1 MPEQVSHRRS
11 KGRIFTIQGYN
22 GKNNKSKDV
31 AATLATASVYRD
43 KRNLLL
49 QIIDYDYIG
58 CENILLGGV
67 AKDIGKTNE
76 RKQVLREHTVGD
88 DGMDAIFCLID
99 KDRMKRTDF
108 EHYCIPLITDKHNA
122 ERKVDIAKIS
132 KNSSFLK
139 QAARKIDEVEA
150 MVDAASNIYDNVFV
164 LLSAQDTPLNQ
175 RVNEIADK
183 SVYCLAQGNDIMAQ
197 TYGSQIVYVITEYEP
212 TSYFTLTM
220 ERKYF
225 CKNGEHIF
233 KLSHNVGYRDAIKRA
248 LLFNFIRDNHVT
260 DEDDVNYIWSRDVDA
275 IMDYLIADAVK
286 EQEFKLMK
294 LFMGTHEKKDFGNKL
309 ETVSNV
315 SVPYLYHERRGFFE
329 RLFGKRKGSRNPVIG
344 IPDKQGNVFKS
355 TGYDQYNDE
364 LEDEDSYIDTDFVEK
379 QVDER
384 RHVLTAEE
392 ENSDWG
398 EAVDLEDVTKN
409 SVDNTNVQEESDEA
423 TEIIQF
429 AQDEKS
435 PDELSTQTDE
445 KKQNMP
451 DDDVEEVW
459 DDKQDKLQDDD
470 GNEETWDDETDLVET
485 WDDAPQKEPE
495 KEPEKEVKAEP
506 KKAAA
511 KKTTPAKKSTAATA
525 KKSAAVKKSTTT
537 KKTTNTKE
545 TTSSEEISEE
555 TVEKKTTAKSAA
567 GRTTKKASSSVKKA
581 ATKVEE
587 NETESKMQLSQPD
600 AEHVEEKPKKT
611 VDEKKKV
618 PRKTAA
624 KKATEKAEESAKTEE
639 KTPAPKTVKRSSV
652 SGTTKK
658 KTENA
663 DENA

>member
-139 QAARKIDEVEA
+139 QAARKVDEVEA
-150 MVDAASNIYDNVFV
+150 MVDAASNFYDNVFV

-309 ETVSNV
+309 ETAPSAPT
-315 SVPYLYHERRGFFE
+315 PYLYHERRGFFE
-329 RLFGKRKGSRNPVIG
+329 RLFGQRKKSRNQVIG
-344 IPDKQGNVFKS
+344 IADKQNNVFKS
-355 TGYDQYNDE
+355 TGYSQCDDKS
-364 LEDEDSYIDTDFVEK
+364 EDEEGYIDTDFIEK

-384 RHVLTAEE
+384 RLDFVTEE
-392 ENSDWG
+392 ETSDWG
-398 EAVDLEDVTKN
+398 EEVDLEDVTKSTSKAMDVQN
-409 SVDNTNVQEESDEA
+409 NVDET

-429 AQDEKS
+429 TPDENVATESVHAKQGNSKSKDYVEEAWDDEQDELKEDVDGEES
-435 PDELSTQTDE
+435 W
-445 KKQNMP
+445 
-451 DDDVEEVW
+451 DDVAA
-459 DDKQDKLQDDD
+459 LI
-470 GNEETWDDETDLVET
+470 ETWDDETIDEPKEKSEQEI
-485 WDDAPQKEPE
+485 AAEPE
-495 KEPEKEVKAEP
+495 KNVSKKATGGTKKSTSSTAKKKTTAKKTP
-506 KKAAA
+506 TTKKAA
-511 KKTTPAKKSTAATA
+511 
-525 KKSAAVKKSTTT
+525 TT
-537 KKTTNTKE
+537 KKTTNTKKAD
-545 TTSSEEISEE
+545 EEIEEE
-555 TVEKKTTAKSAA
+555 TLEENKLEKATAKKAA
-567 GRTTKKASSSVKKA
+567 PKRSSSVKKQVQK
-581 ATKVEE
+581 TEE
-587 NETESKMQLSQPD
+587 NEPEKEKQPIQ
-600 AEHVEEKPKKT
+600 EEVEVVAKEPKKT
-611 VDEKKKV
+611 TATKKSTVATSK
-618 PRKTAA
+618 KTTV
-624 KKATEKAEESAKTEE
+624 KKTTTKETTTNAEESKDV
-639 KTPAPKTVKRSSV
+639 APEPVV
-652 SGTTKK
+652 K
-658 KTENA
+658 KTNHKER
-663 DENA
+663 E